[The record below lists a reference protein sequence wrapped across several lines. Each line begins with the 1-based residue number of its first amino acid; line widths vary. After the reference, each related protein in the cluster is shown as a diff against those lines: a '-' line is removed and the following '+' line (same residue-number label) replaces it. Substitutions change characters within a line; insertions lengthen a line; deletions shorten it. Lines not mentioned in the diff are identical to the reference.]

1 MHPKIEADINGGA
14 YWLGKEGAGV
24 DVSIF
29 SGVAA
34 FIFGGVIMAWRKWNT
49 TSRVRA
55 AEELI
60 QTERHQADEEER
72 RRLLVQRT
80 AEREEQT
87 RNTYTLC

>member
-1 MHPKIEADINGGA
+1 
-14 YWLGKEGAGV
+14 
-24 DVSIF
+24 
-29 SGVAA
+29 
-34 FIFGGVIMAWRKWNT
+34 MAWRKWNT